1 MLLYYLYYILNN
13 FTQQRRHIMKKGRK
27 KVSEYSSSEL
37 IHMARQ
43 AVSNYAIEKQ
53 KFKTFFNVDFTFLE
67 LCKSLNKRKIQGVKI
82 MYDEEYED
90 VKKGV
95 KDNELRRM
103 LIEIQLRYEES
114 LFRLHGDI
122 V

>member
-1 MLLYYLYYILNN
+1 
-13 FTQQRRHIMKKGRK
+13 MKKERK

-53 KFKTFFNVDFTFLE
+53 KFKAFFNVDFTFLE

-90 VKKGV
+90 VKKGA
-95 KDNELRRM
+95 KDNELRRI